1 MNIPGFGQA
10 KLNEAYTDGQLGG
23 HSGPAKVIETLHDL
37 TGQSIQG
44 FFNVDF
50 QGFANLVNKIG
61 GVYIDVDR
69 RYYHVNTGT
78 AASNFAPIDI
88 MPGYQRLL
96 GNDALSFVRYRHYDS
111 DLSRIARQQMFL
123 TEVKRRTH
131 GQLSKAPDLLSAVA
145 HATTT
150 NFRSAGFLLQLA
162 QWAISIPNDRVF
174 KVQING
180 GTSMT
185 STGASIQ
192 LVSQSELQSK
202 IEEWQN
208 PPFLNTA
215 PVAKLNP
222 ANVTVNVLNGSG
234 RTLVSQRMAEI
245 LRAKGYQAS
254 PAGNAAAFDHTTTS
268 VGFSSDR
275 QGSLQA
281 AQNLQAALGPNTGLV
296 SVPVADLGA
305 ADAVVIVGTDFTG
318 QPYVPPKPSKTA
330 KPAGPAMAN
339 TTSLVSVM
347 RSLGQATGMHLMAP
361 LQVAAGS
368 SVKYI
373 RSYRVNTNNV
383 KGQGPQAVKIVFDQ
397 IGSDGSAQY
406 WGIEATVMKDP
417 PILDGPTGTV
427 GKTEGTSRGLVSSL
441 TYYNGKTLMREGF
454 TYRGVHYWVSNTINT
469 DRALSP
475 ETMHAIVRSFRP
487 VGAARLP
494 KGAHDTP
501 ISIEPTGVTP

>member
-1 MNIPGFGQA
+1 IPGFGQA

-23 HSGPAKVIETLHDL
+23 HSGSAKVIETLNQL

-88 MPGYQRLL
+88 QPGYQRLL

-131 GQLSKAPDLLSAVA
+131 GQLSQAPDLLSAVA
-145 HATTT
+145 HATHT
-150 NFRSAGFLLQLA
+150 NFRSASFLLQLA
-162 QWAISIPNDRVF
+162 RWAISIPDGRVF
-174 KVQING
+174 KAQING
-180 GTSMT
+180 IGAKT
-185 STGASIQ
+185 STGADIQ
-192 LVSQSELQSK
+192 MVSQTELQQK
-202 IEEWQN
+202 LQEWQN

-215 PVAKLNP
+215 AVAKVNP
-222 ANVTVNVLNGSG
+222 ADVTVNVLNGSG

-417 PILDGPTGTV
+417 PILDGPTGIDPRL
-427 GKTEGTSRGLVSSL
+427 GTSHGLVSTQ

-469 DRALSP
+469 DHALTP
-475 ETMHAIVRSFRP
+475 ETMHAIARSFRP